1 MQLTLFMNLELHWT
15 LNRNNISAK
24 RPVPVFINSANVNKC
39 HVAKDKMKQLVAATV
54 LSRLDY
60 CNSVLMGHPW
70 SINAPVQRIDNVAA
84 QLVRGP
90 SPCDHVLMQLY
101 RLSNH

>member
-60 CNSVLMGHPW
+60 CNSVLMDILGQSMLQYNV
-70 SINAPVQRIDNVAA
+70 SIMLLLSLCV
-84 QLVRGP
+84 VRH
-90 SPCDHVLMQLY
+90 HVTM
-101 RLSNH
+101 S